1 MNRLEKEFEI
11 LDVKPIGTR
20 RVSIRVKGRLK
31 QKTILSKF
39 DKIFGH
45 NHGYLQGFLY
55 NPIFNTTSM
64 TIQLCSLE
72 SRFNYE
78 KSSIN

>member
-1 MNRLEKEFEI
+1 MNRLEEEFEI
-11 LDVKPIGTR
+11 VDVKPIGAR

-31 QKTILSKF
+31 QKTILAKF

-55 NPIFNTTSM
+55 NPIFKTTSM

-72 SRFNYE
+72 EKFNYL
-78 KSSIN
+78 KWY

>member
-1 MNRLEKEFEI
+1 MIRFDKEFEI
-11 LDVKPIGTR
+11 LNVKKIGSR

-31 QKTILSKF
+31 QKIILHKF

-45 NHGYLQGFLY
+45 NHGYLINFFI

-72 SRFNYE
+72 KPIKYE
-78 KSSIN
+78 